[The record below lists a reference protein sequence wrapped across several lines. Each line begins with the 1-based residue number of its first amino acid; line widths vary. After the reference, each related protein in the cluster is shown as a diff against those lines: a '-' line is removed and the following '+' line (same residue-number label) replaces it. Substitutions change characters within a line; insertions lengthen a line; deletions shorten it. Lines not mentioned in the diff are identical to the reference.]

1 MPESTELMESAD
13 SASSKEVSASEC
25 PMDQDSPTSGPLT
38 PEPGPTDTQ
47 ASLLQMTSGSKK
59 GPKICAGVWL
69 AAGIPQQY
77 LINGIPI
84 AGVINEHGVPRPSLR
99 GPDIWPTEETIEEV
113 TRMAEEN
120 DWSAIQETRSV
131 FHLFGPQKGMLRD
144 AYIWIALRT
153 DVGGSFALSKFA
165 RNRLVPRWRELV
177 EASPNGLLPPT
188 FDLRQ
193 GRSAVASSSDPQMDR
208 QEIHQ
213 RLDEQNSAITCLSQR
228 VKCQAA
234 AIRQLTDTIAAEA
247 VINQQVVTGLQ
258 QVEHAL
264 QGPFGGCRQQ

>member
-1 MPESTELMESAD
+1 MPESTDLMESAD
-13 SASSKEVSASEC
+13 SASSKEVSASER
-25 PMDQDSPTSGPLT
+25 PMDQDSPTSDPPI
-38 PEPGPTDTQ
+38 PESGPTDTQ

-59 GPKICAGVWL
+59 GPKIRAGVWL
-69 AAGIPQQY
+69 AAGIPRQY

-99 GPDIWPTEETIEEV
+99 GPDIWPTEETIEDV

-131 FHLFGPQKGMLRD
+131 FHLAGPQKGQLRD

-153 DVGGSFALSKFA
+153 DVGESFALSKFA

-177 EASPNGLLPPT
+177 EASPNGLNPPT

-193 GRSAVASSSDPQMDR
+193 GRSAAASSSDPQMDR
-208 QEIHQ
+208 QDILQ
-213 RLDEQNSAITCLSQR
+213 RLDEQSSAITGLSQR
-228 VKCQAA
+228 VECQAA
-234 AIRQLTDTIAAEA
+234 AIKQLTDSIAAEA
-247 VINQQVVTGLQ
+247 VINQQVLTGLQ
-258 QVEHAL
+258 QVEHAM